1 MFEKCQGAWRPRSR
15 ASHGHIYSVPGIII
29 RFLLASP
36 AHTSPRL
43 LASCLATPITVS
55 RGQTITRRSY
65 PPSLCHCVP
74 LCGSAGVRTGR
85 APAVYWA
92 RAQVAPSL
100 GCTPHSAPPPA
111 PRPPGHGDGD
121 SDAGMTEDSSYNGEI
136 INYYILQIYDDLG
149 LRIVDS

>member
-55 RGQTITRRSY
+55 RGETITRGSY
-65 PPSLCHCVP
+65 LSSLCHCVP
-74 LCGSAGVRTGR
+74 AVWQRWCQDRPSARCVLGPGAGSPLHRVHP
-85 APAVYWA
+85 AP
-92 RAQVAPSL
+92 
-100 GCTPHSAPPPA
+100 APPPP

-121 SDAGMTEDSSYNGEI
+121 AGMTEDSSYKGEI

-149 LRIVDS
+149 LGI